1 MGQTN
6 RQIPK
11 THPTTPHEP
20 EASHSQAIGLTFSH
34 SLGSHSLGEKRAL
47 ALPREVPYWSLTNLR
62 EKLVE
67 IGTKVVCHGRSVTF
81 RLAEVAVPRRPFAAI
96 VQLIDGLWPR
106 PAPT

>member
-1 MGQTN
+1 MSQTY

-11 THPTTPHEP
+11 THLTTPHEP
-20 EASHSQAIGLTFSH
+20 EASQSQSIGLTFSH
-34 SLGSHSLGEKRAL
+34 SLGEKWTL
-47 ALPREVPYWSLTNLR
+47 ALPREVPYWSPTNLR

-67 IGTKVVCHGRSVTF
+67 IGTKAVCHGRSVSF
-81 RLAEVAVPRRPFAAI
+81 QLAEVAVPRRPFAAI